1 MKKFSTLTP
10 EQYAALKKHLVLINR
25 SDVPEDDEYPYTS
38 NCFPCYRFEPGELSV
53 KDESIEAVVLLG
65 RRNPWNC
72 AQLIASMM
80 PQVLDLIPEEPWYK
94 TALHNVW
101 RFIRKDL
108 RDYASF
114 FVRLR
119 LAIRHRDK
127 YEIVCSLAR
136 ILTGFFYGIIC
147 LGFAFCIIAGF
158 FKPHCFITAIFYA
171 VLVGLW
177 RTSMKDMN
185 NIWK

>member
-25 SDVPEDDEYPYTS
+25 SDVPGGDEHLFTS

-53 KDESIEAVVLLG
+53 KDKSIETVVLLG

-114 FVRLR
+114 FVRLH
-119 LAIRHRDK
+119 LAIRHRD
-127 YEIVCSLAR
+127 EHRIVCSLAA
-136 ILTGFFYGIIC
+136 ILTGLINVILC
-147 LGFAFCIIAGF
+147 LGLVACIIAGF
-158 FKPHCFITAIFYA
+158 FKPHCFITAFFYA
-171 VLVGLW
+171 ILVWLW
-177 RTSMKDMN
+177 RTSMSDLNEM
-185 NIWK
+185 WR